1 MRHTEMVEWWV
12 QATAVLTGCGR
23 RVQACAANGRVRCPI
38 AWRPGEF
45 AGIAALTTGWPDG
58 ILGHTTRVLFVFS
71 LLVSLLGSPYAC
83 QDCA

>member
-1 MRHTEMVEWWV
+1 MVGTGYCDTDRMW
-12 QATAVLTGCGR
+12 TARAGPARRTVEFDAPSRGR
-23 RVQACAANGRVRCPI
+23 PA
-38 AWRPGEF
+38 EF

-58 ILGHTTRVLFVFS
+58 IISHTTRVFFAFS